1 MGRVP
6 DEEIERLKREISLE
20 RLCEAR
26 GVVLEKR
33 GADLVGRCPFHEDR
47 TPSFVVTPSA
57 NLWHCLGACQ
67 AGGSVIDFVMRADG
81 VSFRHAVE
89 ILRGA
94 PLEALGPVT
103 GAIPVDR
110 RTRKLAT
117 LAERG
122 VEDTEL
128 LGRVVELYHAALG
141 ESPEALEYVRAR
153 GISAEA
159 VRHFR
164 LGYANRTLGYR
175 LPDKNRKAGAELRGQ
190 LTALGVFRER
200 ARAPLGLARDPAVR
214 RAGAR
219 GAAVRAQGARRSAG
233 GDAEAPLP
241 AGTAPRVFN
250 RVALEHAEEVIVCEA
265 LIDALTFWSA
275 GYRHVTSAYGVE
287 GVTEELVEG
296 CGGERGACEDRL
308 RSGRGWRAGSGA
320 AGGAADGARAGG
332 LSGGVPEGDGRE
344 RIRGEGEAR
353 DGEPG
358 SGAEAG
364 ALDGQG
370 RGPRARSS
378 ERSAEAGDATR

>member
-1 MGRVP
+1 MTAFCKEKRDGTCPGRG
-6 DEEIERLKREISLE
+6 DRAAEEEISLE

-122 VEDTEL
+122 VEDTEF

-153 GISAEA
+153 GSRRRRCGTFGLGTRTA
-159 VRHFR
+159 R
-164 LGYANRTLGYR
+164 LDTGSQTRT
-175 LPDKNRKAGAELRGQ
+175 
-190 LTALGVFRER
+190 
-200 ARAPLGLARDPAVR
+200 AR
-214 RAGAR
+214 
-219 GAAVRAQGARRSAG
+219 Q
-233 GDAEAPLP
+233 
-241 AGTAPRVFN
+241 
-250 RVALEHAEEVIVCEA
+250 
-265 LIDALTFWSA
+265 
-275 GYRHVTSAYGVE
+275 
-287 GVTEELVEG
+287 
-296 CGGERGACEDRL
+296 
-308 RSGRGWRAGSGA
+308 
-320 AGGAADGARAGG
+320 
-332 LSGGVPEGDGRE
+332 
-344 RIRGEGEAR
+344 
-353 DGEPG
+353 
-358 SGAEAG
+358 
-364 ALDGQG
+364 
-370 RGPRARSS
+370 ARSCVGS
-378 ERSAEAGDATR
+378 